1 MGVHRISLVTDPV
14 LRALIHNTKNT
25 RKKEHQIKK
34 EKRKKKKKEIRG
46 KQERQTIINNGTA
59 SFHSGVDPLPTAT
72 TNSNEGNRRDGR
84 IISNK

>member
-34 EKRKKKKKEIRG
+34 LKKKRKEIRG

-72 TNSNEGNRRDGR
+72 TNSNEGDRRDG
-84 IISNK
+84 

>member
-34 EKRKKKKKEIRG
+34 EKRKEIRG

-72 TNSNEGNRRDGR
+72 TNSNEGDRRDG
-84 IISNK
+84 

>member
-34 EKRKKKKKEIRG
+34 EKKKRKEIRG

-72 TNSNEGNRRDGR
+72 TNSNEGDRRDG
-84 IISNK
+84 